1 MSAPEEY
8 VVPGVLR
15 AARFVPRQAPGRR
28 EPLRVTA
35 DAFRTRDLEVPEDRA
50 LHNAY
55 QLSGRQGWPWSPR
68 IDYHIRRR
76 GAEMLGGSDYLCID
90 LDQHLAVDGSVWL
103 DGLRW
108 LADAGTATGELLD
121 ITMFVAVRTPGNPGR
136 RHGPGW
142 HLWCRADPEYRVR
155 SGPLA
160 RCTAVEIK
168 VRCTAPGSPGYEVRS
183 APGELPVIPRWVALL
198 AGQPRPVSLVPPG
211 TRGRPGRA
219 WHRLRGAI
227 SDLYLPGALRNN
239 ALFKAACR
247 ARELIDAGGLDQA
260 RAEALLL
267 DAANQVGLVR
277 DDGAARCLATIRSGL
292 TVSARQAGRAPRA
305 KGGAA

>member
-35 DAFRTRDLEVPEDRA
+35 GAFRARGVEVPEDRA

-68 IDYHIRRR
+68 IDYHVGRR

-108 LADAGTATGELLD
+108 LADAGTAAGELLD
-121 ITMFVAVRTPGNPGR
+121 ITMFVAVRTPGDPVR

-142 HLWCRADPEYRVR
+142 HLWCCADPEYRVR

-168 VRCTAPGSPGYEVRS
+168 GRCTAPGSPGYEVRS

-198 AGQPRPVSLVPPG
+198 AGQPRPVAPLPPG

-219 WHRLRGAI
+219 WQRLSGAI
-227 SDLYLPGALRNN
+227 SDLYQPGALRNN
-239 ALFKAACR
+239 ALFQAACR
-247 ARELIDAGGLDQA
+247 ACELIDTGGLDQG

-292 TVSARQAGRAPRA
+292 TAGGRPTGRAPQA
-305 KGGAA
+305 KGDAA